1 MNKLFALMLTA
12 VFALTGVGALTGAE
26 NAPTTDADSTETI
39 PEVVEV
45 SGVITEITDDYVLLQ
60 DTDGQLIQAN
70 LTPDTLVEYDVTGSD
85 ALAVGDY
92 AIVFYNGMMTR
103 SLPPQITALTIR
115 CVAMTGTVSALEE
128 GRFLMVTDEGMEVA
142 VNCALADWPVVQENA
157 RVRVYFNGAMTMS
170 LPGQIGALLIVA
182 AE

>member
-12 VFALTGVGALTGAE
+12 VFAMTGVGALTGSDSAPAADEVSAE
-26 NAPTTDADSTETI
+26 TL

-45 SGVITEITDDYVLLQ
+45 SGVISEITGDYLLLEDQ
-60 DTDGQLIQAN
+60 DGQTVQAN

-85 ALAVGDY
+85 ALAAGDY
-92 AIVFYNGMMTR
+92 VTVLYNGMMTR
-103 SLPPQITALTIR
+103 SLPPQVTALTIR
-115 CVAMTGTVSALEE
+115 SVAMTGTVTALEE
-128 GRFLMVTDEGMEVA
+128 NRFLMVTGEGMEVA
-142 VNCALADWPVVQENA
+142 VNCTLADWPAVAENA
-157 RVRVYFNGAMTMS
+157 RVRVYFSGAMTMS